1 MYPEFSSWL
10 SYQTILH
17 PNHARFVLS
26 LAENAGGKC
35 HDSEL
40 YLAEVRWLKLDMPS
54 IRGRGTL
61 LDKVDL
67 SKVDAV
73 GLRISRPEAVMA
85 SAGSPMWPGSRC
97 TENLSNAT
105 RRPKATEAP
114 STRAD
119 FVWLTATR
127 QTFF

>member
-35 HDSEL
+35 HDSEF

-73 GLRISRPEAVMA
+73 GFADLT
-85 SAGSPMWPGSRC
+85 PGSGHGLGGFADVAWIEVYGEPVKRD
-97 TENLSNAT
+97 TPSKSN
-105 RRPKATEAP
+105 
-114 STRAD
+114 
-119 FVWLTATR
+119 
-127 QTFF
+127 